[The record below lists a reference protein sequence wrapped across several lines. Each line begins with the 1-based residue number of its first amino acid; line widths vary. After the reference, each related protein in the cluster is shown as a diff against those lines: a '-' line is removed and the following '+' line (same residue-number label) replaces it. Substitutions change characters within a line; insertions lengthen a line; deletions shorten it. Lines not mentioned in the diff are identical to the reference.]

1 MIKKSNKKQ
10 NDNVLKLKTNLASN
24 KKSNNSKKKKNQN
37 SYSSY
42 INKKSDELNK
52 KPVEKGSVI
61 VANLSDYEKLPKNV
75 KDHKRESVVV
85 LKDSNKE
92 LGVVFIHGVDDVD
105 GTSRMKKKEAGLW
118 ELIKKNNED
127 VFVDLDIREND
138 ANGNPIKQG
147 SIFKN
152 TGVVIEDEQMEKVE
166 KHIYSKNGRK
176 SHNIRNTVVEN
187 KKKRD
192 KKKKAN

>member
-10 NDNVLKLKTNLASN
+10 NDNVLKLKTNLGVN

-105 GTSRMKKKEAGLW
+105 GNSRMKKKEAGLW

-138 ANGNPIKQG
+138 VNGNPIKQG

-166 KHIYSKNGRK
+166 SHIYLNKGRK
-176 SHNIRNTVVEN
+176 RSIRNIISIN
-187 KKKRD
+187 KKIKE
-192 KKKKAN
+192 KKATK